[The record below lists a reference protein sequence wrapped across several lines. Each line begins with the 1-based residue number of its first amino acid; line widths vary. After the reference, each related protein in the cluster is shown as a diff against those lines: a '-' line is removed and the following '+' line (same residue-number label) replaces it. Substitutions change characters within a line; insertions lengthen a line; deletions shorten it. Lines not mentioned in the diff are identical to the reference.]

1 MYVSTHTVEVSLVL
15 LLLVAQLQITPCWRA
30 LGADAADN
38 GSHIGAEERQ
48 LPLSMQARW
57 TTWKKRMKK
66 MPHFLTEMPRWED
79 EQHEQHPLDSPAL
92 RGPFEYSEEEQRAL
106 EGNLAVDDG
115 EWNAKSGGIGGR
127 PRPRY
132 CVLDK
137 AWRASEASDVDFSP
151 AGFRTS
157 LKRALLDG
165 RLYDF
170 LVNDRYQ
177 EPKGHDVLTG
187 EPLAMDL
194 VSSYSCPSLRTYAE
208 ADWTCAIKTQGGQRN
223 GLIKMDKAFKDVR
236 TMRLTSSSLLEPLGE
251 IPNFDNFFFQ
261 RGPSFPHCREGSCD
275 CDMVFDHLDGH
286 FPAVCN
292 VKNLLMAL
300 EPYRETYARRQ
311 ITVTFS
317 LYDKPWF
324 TASNESIFDY
334 KGRIPL
340 ESVLPTRYAS
350 IPVRTAM
357 QSGRPCC
364 IAGSGLAAGWSRA
377 IGLGGYSTKASEI
390 ACQGLTRIP
399 RCSQRRTWRAASSC
413 SRRRC

>member
-1 MYVSTHTVEVSLVL
+1 
-15 LLLVAQLQITPCWRA
+15 
-30 LGADAADN
+30 
-38 GSHIGAEERQ
+38 
-48 LPLSMQARW
+48 
-57 TTWKKRMKK
+57 
-66 MPHFLTEMPRWED
+66 MPRWED

-208 ADWTCAIKTQGGQRN
+208 AGVYSPHACVPSSAILVDAALALCWGVPRHLCA
-223 GLIKMDKAFKDVR
+223 LS
-236 TMRLTSSSLLEPLGE
+236 RLDLRHQ
-251 IPNFDNFFFQ
+251 NA
-261 RGPSFPHCREGSCD
+261 RGPTKWAD
-275 CDMVFDHLDGH
+275 QDG
-286 FPAVCN
+286 
-292 VKNLLMAL
+292 
-300 EPYRETYARRQ
+300 
-311 ITVTFS
+311 
-317 LYDKPWF
+317 
-324 TASNESIFDY
+324 
-334 KGRIPL
+334 
-340 ESVLPTRYAS
+340 
-350 IPVRTAM
+350 
-357 QSGRPCC
+357 
-364 IAGSGLAAGWSRA
+364 
-377 IGLGGYSTKASEI
+377 
-390 ACQGLTRIP
+390 QGL
-399 RCSQRRTWRAASSC
+399 QGRANHASHIQQPA
-413 SRRRC
+413 